1 MSRFDSW
8 AGSEWAALGGPL
20 IIRMVVYMKRFRDFL
35 HSLWEWV
42 KVVALWLLIVGAIV
56 LGSLIEHLV
65 IVI

>member
-1 MSRFDSW
+1 
-8 AGSEWAALGGPL
+8 
-20 IIRMVVYMKRFRDFL
+20 MKRFRDFL
-35 HSLWEWV
+35 HSLWEWG

>member
-1 MSRFDSW
+1 MGRIGWPADYKD
-8 AGSEWAALGGPL
+8 GG
-20 IIRMVVYMKRFRDFL
+20 YTMKRFRDFL

>member
-1 MSRFDSW
+1 
-8 AGSEWAALGGPL
+8 
-20 IIRMVVYMKRFRDFL
+20 MKRFRDFL

-42 KVVALWLLIVGAIV
+42 KVVALWLLIIGAIV

>member
-1 MSRFDSW
+1 
-8 AGSEWAALGGPL
+8 
-20 IIRMVVYMKRFRDFL
+20 MKRFRDFL
-35 HSLWEWV
+35 RCIWEWV

>member
-1 MSRFDSW
+1 
-8 AGSEWAALGGPL
+8 
-20 IIRMVVYMKRFRDFL
+20 MKRFRDFL
-35 HSLWEWV
+35 RYVWEWV